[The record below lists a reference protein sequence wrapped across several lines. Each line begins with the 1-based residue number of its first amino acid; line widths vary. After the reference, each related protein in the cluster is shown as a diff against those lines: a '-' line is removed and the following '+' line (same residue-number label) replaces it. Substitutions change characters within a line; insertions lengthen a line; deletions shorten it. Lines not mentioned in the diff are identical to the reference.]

1 MKKIIRNFI
10 VLLCA
15 IVFCANAFAYN
26 FTVDGIYYNINADNV
41 SVSVTYKTTNYNT
54 YSGDV
59 VIPSNV
65 TYNGVN
71 YAVTKIG
78 DEAFRY
84 CRNLT
89 SVVIPN
95 SITYIGAASF
105 IGCKSLTSILIPNS
119 VTYIGH
125 SSFGRCEVL
134 DSVIVPNSVTSIGEK
149 AFYECLSLTYISLPN
164 SLTYLS
170 EGMFKGCTSLVS
182 IILPNSIMIMEGH
195 IFESCTNLNSVT
207 IPEGV
212 TSLGEWTFWNC
223 SGLSSITIP
232 MNVESIGDYSFSNC
246 TSLNT
251 IRCKGL
257 EPPTLL
263 STVFTNV
270 NKNNITLIVPCG
282 KQSAY
287 QQAVVWGLFNHIE
300 EDCVGLNDVEKD
312 NTISL
317 YPNPAKESVSLNAEG
332 DVIIYNNLG
341 QTVKQVNNVKGNT
354 TISVAD
360 LPKGTYYLKVGE
372 KKQKLIIIRN

>member
-1 MKKIIRNFI
+1 MKRLIQIFI
-10 VLLCA
+10 ALQCV
-15 IVFCANAFAYN
+15 VFFTANVFAYN
-26 FTVDGIYYNINADNV
+26 FTVDGIYYNINSDNTT
-41 SVSVTYKTTNYNT
+41 VSVTYKTTNYNS
-54 YSGDV
+54 YSGDI
-59 VIPSNV
+59 VIPLTV
-65 TYNGVN
+65 TYNGIT
-71 YAVTKIG
+71 YSVTKIG
-78 DEAFRY
+78 NEAFRY

-105 IGCKSLTSILIPNS
+105 IGCKTLTSILIPNS

-182 IILPNSIMIMEGH
+182 IILPNSITIMEGH

-282 KQSAY
+282 KQNVYHQAIGWSA
-287 QQAVVWGLFNHIE
+287 FTNIE
-300 EDCVGLNDVEKD
+300 EDCVGLNDIEQESS
-312 NTISL
+312 IIF
-317 YPNPAKESVSLNAEG
+317 YPNPVKDNVSLNAEG
-332 DVIIYNNLG
+332 TVVIYNNLG
-341 QTVKQVNNVKGNT
+341 QIVKQVNNVNAKT
-354 TISVAD
+354 TISIAD
-360 LPKGTYYLKVGE
+360 LKKGVYYLKVGN
-372 KKQKLIIIRN
+372 KQQKLVKE

>member
-1 MKKIIRNFI
+1 MKKLIKNFI
-10 VLLCA
+10 ALQCA
-15 IVFCANAFAYN
+15 VFFTVNVFAYN
-26 FTVDGIYYNINADNV
+26 FTVDGIYYNINADNN
-41 SVSVTYKTTNYNT
+41 SVSVTYKTTNYNS
-54 YSGDV
+54 YSGDI
-59 VIPSNV
+59 VIPSV
-65 TYNGVN
+65 VSYNGVD

-182 IILPNSIMIMEGH
+182 IILPNSITIMEGH

-300 EDCVGLNDVEKD
+300 EDCVDLSSVEKD
-312 NTISL
+312 NSLIL
-317 YPNPAKESVSLNAEG
+317 YPNPAKNTVSLYAEG
-332 DVIIYNNLG
+332 KVTIYNASG
-341 QTVKQVNNVKGNT
+341 QRVKQWDNVRGNV
-354 TISVAD
+354 TISVSD
-360 LPKGTYYLKVGE
+360 LKNGVYYLQSGE
-372 KKQKLIIIRN
+372 RKQKLVKE